1 MTSSKVSRRTFLTGA
16 SSLAVAF
23 SFVPGVLERQG
34 ARAGA
39 ASPGGFR
46 IAQTSDADSLSW
58 LVLTPAGITIHSGK
72 VELGTGTQTALTQI
86 VVEELHVDGRG
97 VAYVQGDTQ
106 VTPDQG
112 TTAGSKTVQNGG
124 PQLRSAAATAF
135 QALLGLAAQRLGV
148 SKDALVAS
156 DGVFRDVAS
165 GRRVT
170 YQQLLAGTNLMLV
183 ADPNAPVASP
193 ADYEVVGQS
202 LQRADLP
209 GKVTAQFRYV
219 HDVSVPGMLHGRV
232 IRPSGRNA
240 TLASVDADS
249 LARAKAIP
257 GFVQLV
263 QRGNF
268 VGVVAR
274 TEWAAIQAAAPST
287 GVVVHWDDGQPLVAQ
302 DALPDA
308 LRDPANQFSSVEMV
322 NLGDVEQG
330 LASADVTAQASY
342 FTPFQMHGAMG
353 ASCGVADV
361 RATPDGATGI
371 QATVW
376 SGTQDVY
383 ALRGSVASLLG
394 MPVDSVQVI
403 YQEAAGCYGHNG
415 ADDVAADAALLSQA
429 VGRPVRVQW
438 SRQNEH
444 GWEPLGPAMAHD
456 LRGGIT
462 NGEVVAWEHVLF
474 SPTHNSRPNGT
485 LAGTLLAGTLTGSLP
500 ATLPSNPDDTAGRNS
515 PVIYNFTN
523 NHLVGNMVRSFE
535 TTGPASGAPAA
546 PLRYRFMRSTALRS
560 LGGLSNSF
568 ANESFL
574 DELAVA
580 GGVDPLQL
588 RLRSLDDPR
597 ATAVL
602 NALADTWAARPRGG
616 NGTGAGIAFHQYEV
630 LYTYVAAYAEVSV
643 DAATGTIHVQR
654 VVVAHDCGLI
664 INPDGLR
671 NQIEG
676 NVVQGVSRALKE
688 EVQFDQRGVTSV
700 VWEESTF
707 NPTPQYS
714 VVRFNEVPA
723 IDVILIDHPEQPA
736 WGAGEPAI
744 GIIPAAIGN
753 AVFAATGA
761 RIRTLPM
768 TPSRVLDALRN
779 S

>member
-1 MTSSKVSRRTFLTGA
+1 MTTYELSRRKFLTGVG
-16 SSLAVAF
+16 SLAVGF
-23 SFVPGVLERQG
+23 SLVPGVLQRQG

-39 ASPGGFR
+39 ASPNGFR

-86 VVEELHVDGRG
+86 IVEELHVDGRG
-97 VAYVQGDTQ
+97 VEYVQGDTQ
-106 VTPDQG
+106 VTPNQG
-112 TTAGSKTVQNGG
+112 TTAGSKTVQTGG

-135 QALLGLAAQRLGV
+135 QALLGMAAQRLGV
-148 SKDALVAS
+148 SKGALVAS
-156 DGVFRDVAS
+156 DGVFRDMAT
-165 GRRVT
+165 GHRVT
-170 YQQLLAGTNLMLV
+170 YQQLLAGSDLVLV
-183 ADPNAPVASP
+183 ADPNAPLASP
-193 ADYEVVGQS
+193 DTYEVVGQPV
-202 LQRADLP
+202 QRADLP
-209 GKVTAQFRYV
+209 DKVTARFQYV

-240 TLASVDADS
+240 TLASIDAAS
-249 LARAKAIP
+249 VTRAQAIP
-257 GFVQLV
+257 GFIKLV
-263 QRGNF
+263 QQGNF
-268 VGVVAR
+268 VGVVAQ

-287 GVVVHWDDGQPLVAQ
+287 GIVVTWNDGQPLVAETS
-302 DALPDA
+302 LPEA

-322 NLGDVEQG
+322 NLGDVQQG
-330 LASADVTAQASY
+330 LASAAATVEASY
-342 FTPFQMHGAMG
+342 FTPFQMHAAMG

-361 RATPDGATGI
+361 RATPDRSTGI
-371 QATVW
+371 QVTVW

-383 ALRGSVASLLG
+383 NLRGSVASLLG
-394 MPVDSVQVI
+394 VQVNAVQVI
-403 YQEAAGCYGHNG
+403 YEEAAGCYGHNG

-429 VGRPVRVQW
+429 VGHPVRVQW
-438 SRQNEH
+438 RRQDEH
-444 GWEPLGPAMAHD
+444 GWEPLGPAMTHD

-462 NGEVVAWEHVLF
+462 NGVVVAWEHLLA
-474 SPTHNSRPNGT
+474 SPTHNSRPDGT
-485 LAGTLLAGTLTGSLP
+485 HAGTLLAGTLTGSLP
-500 ATLPSNPDDTAGRNS
+500 ATLSGNPDDTAGRNA

-535 TTGPASGAPAA
+535 TTGPSSGVPAA

-574 DELAVA
+574 DELAAA
-580 GGVDPLQL
+580 GSVDPLQL

-597 ATAVL
+597 AIGVL
-602 NALADTWAARPRGG
+602 NALADTWTARPRGG

-630 LYTYVAAYAEVSV
+630 QFTYVAAYAEVSV
-643 DAATGTIHVQR
+643 DASTGTIAVQR

-676 NVVQGVSRALKE
+676 NVIQAVSRALKE
-688 EVQFDQRGVTSV
+688 EVQFNDRGVTSV
-700 VWEESTF
+700 VWEESSF

-714 VVRFNEVPA
+714 VVRFNEVPT
-723 IDVILIDHPEQPA
+723 IDVILIDHPDQPA

-744 GIIPAAIGN
+744 GVIPAAVAN
-753 AVFAATGA
+753 AVFAATGV

-768 TPSRVLDALRN
+768 TPDRVLDAMRN
-779 S
+779 R